1 MGPVFLCQQ
10 FVSSSMQDE
19 WPTVRPASTSSTSLS
34 QITFL
39 LLLHPPPVSTSPLS
53 YLATC
58 SSSACT
64 LSSPLPAAPPPPTQP
79 NPTTTNPAVSGRARP
94 RSLTRLCPSVAAAR
108 GRRSSLQGSAAGG
121 SDRILTCEFFS
132 AAAISVGRVLISAQ
146 PASLPM
152 SVGEAD
158 TRTNKEASGE
168 ECV

>member
-64 LSSPLPAAPPPPTQP
+64 LSSPLPAGTPPPHQP
-79 NPTTTNPAVSGRARP
+79 NPTSPTTTNPAVLQP
-94 RSLTRLCPSVAAAR
+94 RSSSFLDPTLSIRRGGARTELLPPGVCGRGLRPDPDLRVFFRRCNQRRTR
-108 GRRSSLQGSAAGG
+108 
-121 SDRILTCEFFS
+121 SDLR
-132 AAAISVGRVLISAQ
+132 A
-146 PASLPM
+146 
-152 SVGEAD
+152 
-158 TRTNKEASGE
+158 TR
-168 ECV
+168 